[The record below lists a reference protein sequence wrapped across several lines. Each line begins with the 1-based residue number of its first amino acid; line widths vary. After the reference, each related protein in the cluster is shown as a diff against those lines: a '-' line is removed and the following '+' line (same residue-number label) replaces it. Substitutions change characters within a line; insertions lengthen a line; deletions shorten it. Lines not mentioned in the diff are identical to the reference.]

1 MRKLKLPGRT
11 KNMPRLNEHDYRLI
25 KDNGIREI
33 KKQAREIVEAKLQ
46 EVPENDGTQTPKAG
60 NPIYKAMHACHSAS
74 RRGLSLTHRVP
85 QERDMTESEV
95 QAVVNL
101 LTRWIAREYNFYREE
116 EDRQR
121 DLGEFN

>member
-25 KDNGIREI
+25 KENGIRDI
-33 KKQAREIVEAKLQ
+33 KEQAREIVEAKLR
-46 EVPENDGTQTPKAG
+46 ETPGNDGTQTPKAG
-60 NPIYKAMHACHSAS
+60 NPIYKAMHACRSAS
-74 RRGLSLTHRVP
+74 RRGLSLTHRIP
-85 QERDMTESEV
+85 DDRELTDTEID
-95 QAVVNL
+95 AVVNL

-121 DLGEFN
+121 DLGEF

>member
-25 KDNGIREI
+25 KENGIKEI
-33 KKQAREIVEAKLQ
+33 KDQAREIVEVKLR
-46 EVPENDGTQTPKAG
+46 ETPEKDGTQTPKAG

-74 RRGLSLTHRVP
+74 RRGLSLTHRIP
-85 QERDMTESEV
+85 DDRELSDSEID
-95 QAVVNL
+95 AVVNL
-101 LTRWIAREYNFYREE
+101 LTRWVAREYNFYRDE

-121 DLGEFN
+121 DLGEF